1 MASDDLSMK
10 LAEIQQKIEG
20 IQARYTRES
29 TNEAEGLWDALDEI
43 KARLEELSAAKEEKS
58 LHYVPDLEIAF
69 CRQQSEIEEYKRAKE
84 ALREKTEE
92 QTLLLD
98 NIDTQIWYL
107 KDIRTYGSVNKAHAD
122 FLGVDREDLE
132 GKSLYDTFSKD
143 EANVCIAGNIE
154 VFEKRRLVHT
164 EEWVKNAKGELRLLS
179 ICKSPKLNEDCSV
192 RYVICAAE
200 DITERKR
207 TEEELHRSRQMLQL
221 VLDTIPQRVLWKDTN
236 LTYLGCNKSFASTAR
251 LSDPSAIVG
260 KDDSELGWDD
270 VTRSQRDDE
279 KLVMDTDTPKLNF
292 EDTLTTL
299 DGSQRWLRTSKVPL
313 HDQQGNVIGVLVMF
327 EDITEHKMAEEALC
341 ASEKRYR
348 SLYEN
353 CFDGVMLTKSDGTIL
368 SANSQACSIFGM
380 TEEEV
385 IRAGREG
392 LIVKDERFAA
402 ALEERE
408 KTGRAKAELTNRRK
422 DGTTFIAEVSSG
434 LFSDADG
441 SIKTSMIIR
450 DITERKQ
457 FEEALQE
464 SEKRYHSLFENMLG
478 GSAYCK
484 MLYDGC
490 GRPID
495 LVYLEVNDSF
505 KRLTGL
511 RDVVGKRAAE
521 VIPGI
526 WESHPELLDIYGQVA
541 LTGVPE
547 KFEIEFKPLKIW
559 LSVSVYSIERDYFV
573 AIFEN
578 ITERKAAEEALCR
591 SRDELERK
599 VQERTAELQKA
610 KDLALEA
617 VKAKSEFLATMSHE
631 IRTPMNAVIGMSS
644 ILQETDLNPEQ
655 RECIET
661 VKNSGQAL
669 IAIINDILDFSR
681 IEKGKMELERQPFN
695 LQNCIHEALGLIASD
710 ASKKGLKL
718 SCSIEGPAPEVV
730 AGDPSRVRQVLVNL
744 LANAVKFTDRGE
756 VVVSAKA
763 ARHQD
768 NSYEIHF
775 EVRDTGIGISRECL
789 DKLFEPFS
797 QADSSTTRKYGG
809 TGLGLAISKRL
820 VEMMG
825 GRIWAES
832 SPSRGSSFHFTI
844 SADAPAEPM
853 KAAPPLLPIRNMPG
867 VPGADKNKDLRI
879 LLAEDNPI
887 NQRMALLML
896 RKLGYRADA
905 VANGL
910 EVLKAL
916 ELHPYDVILMDI
928 QMPEMDGIEATKAI
942 RQRWP
947 LGPKIIAITAY
958 ALEGDRERCL
968 EAGMNDYISKPM
980 EKDELSDVLKRC
992 TWPKIRSPG
1001 CLE

>member
-20 IQARYTRES
+20 IQARCKREN
-29 TNEAEGLWDALDEI
+29 TNGAEGLWDALDEI
-43 KARLEELSAAKEEKS
+43 KARLYELSAAKEEKS
-58 LHYVPDLEIAF
+58 PHYVPDLEIAF
-69 CRQQSEIEEYKRAKE
+69 CRQQSEIEECKRAEE

-122 FLGVDREDLE
+122 FLGVGREELE
-132 GKSLYDTFSKD
+132 GKSLYDIVCKD
-143 EANVCIAGNIE
+143 VAEVCIAGNIE
-154 VFEKRRLVHT
+154 VFEKRRQVHT

-179 ICKSPKLNEDCSV
+179 ICKSPKLNEDGSV
-192 RYVICAAE
+192 KYVICAAE

-207 TEEELHRSRQMLQL
+207 AEEELHHSRQMLQL

-236 LTYLGCNKSFASTAR
+236 LTYLGCNKSFAGTAR
-251 LSDPSAIVG
+251 LGDPSAIVG

-270 VTRSQRDDE
+270 VTRSQRNDE

-299 DGSQRWLRTSKVPL
+299 GGSQCWLRTSKVPL

-327 EDITEHKMAEEALC
+327 EDITEH
-341 ASEKRYR
+341 
-348 SLYEN
+348 
-353 CFDGVMLTKSDGTIL
+353 
-368 SANSQACSIFGM
+368 
-380 TEEEV
+380 
-385 IRAGREG
+385 
-392 LIVKDERFAA
+392 
-402 ALEERE
+402 
-408 KTGRAKAELTNRRK
+408 
-422 DGTTFIAEVSSG
+422 
-434 LFSDADG
+434 
-441 SIKTSMIIR
+441 
-450 DITERKQ
+450 KQ

-484 MLYDGC
+484 MLYDDHK
-490 GRPID
+490 RPID

-511 RDVVGKRAAE
+511 RDVVGKRAADA
-521 VIPGI
+521 IPGI
-526 WESHPELLDIYGQVA
+526 WESHPELLEIYGRVA

-681 IEKGKMELERQPFN
+681 IEKGKMELERLPFN
-695 LQNCIHEALGLIASD
+695 LQNCVDEALGLIASD

-718 SCSIEGPAPEVV
+718 SCSIEGPAPEMVS
-730 AGDPSRVRQVLVNL
+730 GDPSRVRQVLVNL
-744 LANAVKFTDRGE
+744 LANAVKFTDHGE

-844 SADAPAEPM
+844 SADAPAEPL
-853 KAAPPLLPIRNMPG
+853 KAAPPLLPIRDMPG
-867 VPGADKNKDLRI
+867 VPGKDKNKDLRI

-916 ELHPYDVILMDI
+916 ELQPYDVILMDI

-992 TWPKIRSPG
+992 TGPKIRNPG